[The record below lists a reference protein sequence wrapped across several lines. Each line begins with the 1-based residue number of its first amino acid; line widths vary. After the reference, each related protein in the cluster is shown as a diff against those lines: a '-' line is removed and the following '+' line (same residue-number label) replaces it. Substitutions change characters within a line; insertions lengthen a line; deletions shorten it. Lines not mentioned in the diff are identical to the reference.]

1 MKQLNQKK
9 KFKFTHTIGLTLV
22 IAALILTGG
31 TLAGINELMASPS
44 SKTRMVSGM
53 KPLPGP
59 NLPVKIADVVERVSP
74 AVVSITVT
82 KRLQGVNFKAN
93 GLNPLKDFFE
103 RFFNDETEKQFR
115 RHNRQSQ
122 AGPKNSL
129 PHVQGMG
136 SGFVIDKEGLIVTN
150 NHVIDGAHNIQVKL
164 HTGRKVNAT
173 LVGRDQKT
181 DLALL
186 KVDVGEDLPAV
197 AFGDSANMRVGDW
210 VLTLGN
216 PFGIGKTATTGII
229 SARHRNIGAGPFDDF
244 LQIDAPINKGN
255 SGGPTFNMNG
265 EVIGVNTAIFSP
277 SGGNV
282 GIGFAIPSNMT
293 RDIIKDLRED
303 GYVTR
308 GWLGVHIQEITP
320 EIAESLDLGT
330 VQGALVSRVIESSP
344 AAKSGIRRGDVILN
358 VDGKEVQA
366 LRDLTKII
374 ADIDAGDTAHLSVWR
389 GGKRE
394 NILVHIGS
402 ASNTEQMASLR
413 EDVVQGMKLSKLDD
427 RLRRSFGFPNT
438 FKGVMVSNITAGT
451 SAAEMGLRK
460 GDIIVSIG
468 DVAVE
473 KPKDIAQIIDNAKS
487 INKRVVLLLIVR
499 DAEERFVALPIKN
512 T

>member
-1 MKQLNQKK
+1 
-9 KFKFTHTIGLTLV
+9 
-22 IAALILTGG
+22 
-31 TLAGINELMASPS
+31 
-44 SKTRMVSGM
+44 
-53 KPLPGP
+53 
-59 NLPVKIADVVERVSP
+59 
-74 AVVSITVT
+74 
-82 KRLQGVNFKAN
+82 
-93 GLNPLKDFFE
+93 
-103 RFFNDETEKQFR
+103 
-115 RHNRQSQ
+115 
-122 AGPKNSL
+122 
-129 PHVQGMG
+129 
-136 SGFVIDKEGLIVTN
+136 
-150 NHVIDGAHNIQVKL
+150 
-164 HTGRKVNAT
+164 
-173 LVGRDQKT
+173 
-181 DLALL
+181 
-186 KVDVGEDLPAV
+186 
-197 AFGDSANMRVGDW
+197 
-210 VLTLGN
+210 
-216 PFGIGKTATTGII
+216 
-229 SARHRNIGAGPFDDF
+229 
-244 LQIDAPINKGN
+244 
-255 SGGPTFNMNG
+255 
-265 EVIGVNTAIFSP
+265 
-277 SGGNV
+277 
-282 GIGFAIPSNMT
+282 MT
-293 RDIIKDLRED
+293 MDIIKDLRED